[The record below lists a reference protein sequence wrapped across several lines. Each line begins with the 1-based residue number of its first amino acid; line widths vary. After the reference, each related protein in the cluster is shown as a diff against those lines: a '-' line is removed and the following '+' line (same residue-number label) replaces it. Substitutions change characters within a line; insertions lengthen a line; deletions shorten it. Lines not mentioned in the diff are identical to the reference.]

1 MKRELR
7 KHVALLSFICN
18 WKKLFSVLAE
28 EFFLL
33 LFFMIFDNKTE
44 TDAEIVSIWSVQ
56 TKASFAMS

>member
-44 TDAEIVSIWSVQ
+44 TDAEIVSI
-56 TKASFAMS
+56 